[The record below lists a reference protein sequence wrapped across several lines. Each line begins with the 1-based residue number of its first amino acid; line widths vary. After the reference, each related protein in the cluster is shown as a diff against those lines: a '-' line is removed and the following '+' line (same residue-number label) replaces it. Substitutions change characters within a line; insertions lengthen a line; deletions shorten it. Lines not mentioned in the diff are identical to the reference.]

1 MVIKKN
7 NLKFLIT
14 LSIVFLFSLSR
25 LFAFSYYY
33 QSISLE
39 DKDLYDRIYSALI
52 NNEKTIINIFSDFD
66 HISDIYYMVLKDN
79 PQIYNVTNKLNFS
92 STIYSNDI
100 VENELQFDYK
110 NLTNLEINSIN
121 IELENIKETILNRVK
136 HMSKYEVAKYCYEY
150 LILNSYYDA
159 RYDDQSIIS
168 VLINHTGVCTSYAKS
183 YKYLMDYFDIPCI
196 LVEGTFTQSNE
207 SHVWNMIQLD
217 NNWYH
222 VDVTQGD
229 ASNQFV
235 DYSYFCITD
244 SQVYKDHILSK
255 KNIVYSATSLKYNY
269 LYKNG
274 CYFDSFDKGKIEKV
288 IEKELDKKINP
299 ILLGFEKSKDYL
311 IAKNYLIDES
321 ALYKIFLKR
330 GYVLDSLNFQANDN
344 NDTLIFILKDNMTK
358 LNIIYYDFFSED
370 QLDKDIKEA
379 SRKNNNINLVF
390 KNLKDYIKAK
400 KYLIDDKNIFNILE
414 KKKSIN
420 FKYYDEINRMD
431 ILL

>member
-1 MVIKKN
+1 MTIVKIN
-7 NLKFLIT
+7 SKFLIT
-14 LSIVFLFSLSR
+14 VSLVFLFSLSR

-39 DKDLYDRIYSALI
+39 DKALYDRIYSALI
-52 NNEKTIINIFSDFD
+52 HNEKSISNIFSDFD

-92 STIYSNDI
+92 STKYSNDI
-100 VENELQFDYK
+100 VENELLFDYK

-121 IELENIKETILNRVK
+121 IELENIKETIFNRVK
-136 HMSKYEVAKYCYEY
+136 NMSKYEVVKYCYDY
-150 LILNSYYDA
+150 LILNSEYNA

-168 VLINHTGVCTSYAKS
+168 VLINHIGVCTSYAKS
-183 YKYLMDYFDIPCI
+183 FKYLMDYFEIPCI
-196 LVEGTFTQSNE
+196 LLEGTFTQSNE
-207 SHVWNMIQLD
+207 SHVWNMVQLD

-244 SQVYKDHILSK
+244 SQVYKDHILS
-255 KNIVYSATSLKYNY
+255 NNNVVFSATALKYNY

-274 CYFDSFDKGKIEKV
+274 CYFNSFDKVKIEKAV
-288 IEKELDKKINP
+288 EKELDNKNNP
-299 ILLGFEKSKDYL
+299 IILGFERSKDYL
-311 IAKNYLIDES
+311 LAKNYLIDES
-321 ALYKIFLKR
+321 ALYKIFLKQ
-330 GYVLDSLNFQANDN
+330 GYELNSLNFQANNN

-358 LNIIYYDFFSED
+358 LNILYYDFFSEN
-370 QLDKDIKEA
+370 QLDKDIKDA
-379 SRKNNNINLVF
+379 SNKYKNINLVF
-390 KNLKDYIKAK
+390 KNSKDYLKAK
-400 KYLIDDKNIFNILE
+400 KYLIDEKNIFNILE
-414 KKKSIN
+414 IKNSIN
-420 FKYYDEINRMD
+420 FKYYNEINRMD

>member
-1 MVIKKN
+1 MEIKKSN
-7 NLKFLIT
+7 IKYLVTI
-14 LSIVFLFSLSR
+14 SILFFMSSTR

-39 DKDLYDRIYSALI
+39 DKALYDRIYSALI
-52 NNEKTIINIFSDFD
+52 HNEKSISNIFSDFD

-92 STIYSNDI
+92 STKYSNDV

-121 IELENIKETILNRVK
+121 NELENIKETIFNRVK
-136 HMSKYEVAKYCYEY
+136 NMSKYEVVKYCYDY

-159 RYDDQSIIS
+159 KYDDQSIIS
-168 VLINHTGVCTSYAKS
+168 VLINHIGVCTSYAKS
-183 YKYLMDYFDIPCI
+183 FKYLMDYFEIPCI
-196 LVEGTFTQSNE
+196 LLEGTFTQSNE
-207 SHVWNMIQLD
+207 SHVWNMVQLD

-244 SQVYKDHILSK
+244 SQVYKDHILS
-255 KNIVYSATSLKYNY
+255 NNNVVYSATALKYNY

-274 CYFDSFDKGKIEKV
+274 CYFNSFDKVKIEKAV
-288 IEKELDKKINP
+288 EKELDNKNNP
-299 ILLGFEKSKDYL
+299 IILGFERSKDYL
-311 IAKNYLIDES
+311 LAKNYLIDES
-321 ALYKIFLKR
+321 ALYKIFLKQ
-330 GYVLDSLNFQANDN
+330 GYELNSLNFQANNN

-358 LNIIYYDFFSED
+358 LNILYYDFFSEN
-370 QLDKDIKEA
+370 QLDKDIKDA
-379 SRKNNNINLVF
+379 SNKYKNINLVF
-390 KNLKDYIKAK
+390 KNSKDYLKAK
-400 KYLIDDKNIFNILE
+400 KYLIDEKNIFNILE
-414 KKKSIN
+414 IKNSIN
-420 FKYYDEINRMD
+420 FKYYNEINRMD